1 MADDS
6 GAFTISVDALEKSYG
21 LQTVL
26 DKATLSICEGDRIG
40 LVGSNGCG
48 KSTFMKILYG
58 DDTPDRGEVIRR
70 KGLII
75 GYLPQDFSLDD
86 SLTVKQNVLAGAS
99 RTAALVS
106 EYEALPHDSNRA
118 HELEARITHLDG
130 WNLENRAETLLSQL
144 KCPPPDAPVSKLSGG
159 EKRRVALAMAL
170 AARPD
175 LLLLDEPTNHLDT
188 ELVGWLESFMRE
200 YKGACLF
207 VTHDRYFLDRV
218 CTRIVELDC
227 GLMRAYRGNYS
238 DYLTEKAAQL
248 ERDDIAESK
257 RQKFLKKELEWVRRG
272 PKARMTKAQFRVN
285 RYYDMASQDG
295 PEKRLDVD
303 LVIPPALRL
312 GNQVVKL
319 EDVSVSFG
327 ERTLFSGLSLDI
339 TPGTRIGVIGPNG
352 IGKST
357 LVKVILGQLQPSTGK
372 AIISSNTKFNYVDQE
387 RLQLDDT
394 KSVLEEI
401 GEGYDHVMIGD
412 ERVTIWTYL
421 KRFLFTDE
429 RIRTKVGCLSGGER
443 ARLLLAKILKRGGN
457 FIVLDEPTNDLDL
470 STLRLLEDALV
481 DFGGCV
487 LLVSHDRYFLNR
499 VCTDIIA
506 FESDGTVFHSPG
518 DYDYYIST
526 RGDKFR
532 RLQDRKKPQAKA
544 VSAPAPVQAE
554 KPKLRKLKWKEQQE
568 LESMESDILGI
579 ESEIERLNTT
589 LLSPDFYKESA
600 GKAYEV
606 HVQLEAAQ
614 ARRDA
619 LYARWTELEAI
630 KNAQA

>member
-6 GAFTISVDALEKSYG
+6 GAFTISVDMLEKSYG
-21 LQTVL
+21 LQTIL

-48 KSTFMKILYG
+48 KSTFMKILAG
-58 DDTPDRGEVIRR
+58 VETPDLGDVVRR

-75 GYLPQDFSLDD
+75 GYLPQEFKLDD
-86 SLTVKQNVLAGAS
+86 SLTVKENVIGGAS
-99 RTAALVS
+99 RTAELVK
-106 EYEALPHDSNRA
+106 EYETLPHDSNRA
-118 HELEARITHLDG
+118 HEMEARITQLDG
-130 WNLENRAETLLSQL
+130 WNLENRAETLISQL
-144 KCPPPDAPVSKLSGG
+144 KCPLQDSPVAKLSGG
-159 EKRRVALAMAL
+159 EKRRVALASAL
-170 AARPD
+170 CARPD

-200 YKGACLF
+200 YKGACMF
-207 VTHDRYFLDRV
+207 ITHDRYFLDRV
-218 CTRIVELDC
+218 CTRIVELD
-227 GLMRAYRGNYS
+227 GGVMRAYRGNYS
-238 DYLTEKAAQL
+238 SYLTEKAAQL

-272 PKARMTKAQFRVN
+272 PKARTTKAQFRVN
-285 RYYDMASQDG
+285 RYYDMSSQDG

-312 GNQVVKL
+312 GNQVVSM
-319 EDVSVSFG
+319 EDVSMSFG
-327 ERTLFSGLSLDI
+327 DRTLFSGFNLEI
-339 TPGTRIGVIGPNG
+339 TPGTRLGVIGPNG

-357 LVKVILGQLQPSTGK
+357 LVKLMLGQLAPSSGK
-372 AIISSNTKFNYVDQE
+372 VKVSHNTKFNYVDQE
-387 RLQLDDT
+387 RLQLDDS

-401 GEGYDHVMIGD
+401 GEGYDHVMLGE
-412 ERVTIWTYL
+412 ERVTVWTYL

-481 DFGGCV
+481 GFDGCV
-487 LLVSHDRYFLNR
+487 MLVSHDRYFLNR
-499 VCTDIIA
+499 VCTGIIA
-506 FESDGTVFHSPG
+506 FEADGTVFNSPG

-532 RLQDRKKPQAKA
+532 RIQERKKSQDKFSA
-544 VSAPAPVQAE
+544 VSSQETAPKA
-554 KPKLRKLKWKEQQE
+554 RKLKWKEQQE
-568 LESMESDILGI
+568 LDSMESAILKAEEAI
-579 ESEIERLNTT
+579 EKANAI
-589 LLSPDFYKESA
+589 LLSPDFYKESPEKA
-600 GKAYEV
+600 GEV
-606 HVQLEAAQ
+606 HSELLAAQ
-614 ARRDA
+614 ARRDK
-619 LYARWTELEAI
+619 LYARWAELDAL
-630 KNAQA
+630 KNGNS